1 MSWSQGSR
9 ATPEASFEL
18 LNHLNREELQ
28 RMLSDDDRIQDLV
41 SDHESVKSL
50 QLEREMLLASNRSLA
65 EFNLEREPELVAG
78 RQKLSRAHQ
87 EAAELRV
94 LYDEKKQRLESL
106 VQRNDLDT
114 THALLQAAAAEIEE
128 ESETLADQFLEGG
141 IPVEDFL
148 SQYLEKRRLAHL
160 RRVKSEKMQELMN
173 RSQSAPA
180 PQPRGYGNY
189 ASPAGGY
196 GQPQPYQSQPYQPVQ
211 NQPHGILRMPEPMMQ
226 YHR

>member
-9 ATPEASFEL
+9 GPTEASFEL

-28 RMLSDDDRIQDLV
+28 RMLSDDDKIQDLV
-41 SDHESVKSL
+41 NDHESVKSL

-65 EFNLEREPELVAG
+65 EFNLEKEPQLVTG
-78 RQKLSRAHQ
+78 RQKLSRVHQ

-94 LYDEKKQRLESL
+94 LYDEKKQQLESL
-106 VQRNDLDT
+106 TQKNDLDT

-128 ESETLADQFLEGG
+128 ESESLADQFLEGG
-141 IPVEDFL
+141 MAVEDFL
-148 SQYLEKRRLAHL
+148 SQYQEKRRLAHL

-173 RSQSAPA
+173 QSQSAPA
-180 PQPRGYGNY
+180 PQPRVYGNY
-189 ASPAGGY
+189 GY
-196 GQPQPYQSQPYQPVQ
+196 GQGQPYQSQPYQPVQ

>member
-9 ATPEASFEL
+9 GPPEANFEL

-28 RMLSDDDRIQDLV
+28 SMLSDDGKIWDLV
-41 SDHESVKSL
+41 NDHESVKSL

-65 EFNLEREPELVAG
+65 EFNLEKEPELVAG
-78 RQKLSRAHQ
+78 RQKLARVHQ

-128 ESETLADQFLEGG
+128 ESESLADQFLEGG
-141 IPVEDFL
+141 VVVEDFL
-148 SQYLEKRRLAHL
+148 SQYQEKRRLAHL
-160 RRVKSEKMQELMN
+160 RRVKSDKMQELMN

-180 PQPRGYGNY
+180 PQPRAYGNY
-189 ASPAGGY
+189 APPGGY
-196 GQPQPYQSQPYQPVQ
+196 GQPYQSQPYQPVQ
-211 NQPHGILRMPEPMMQ
+211 NQPHGILRMPEPIMQ

>member
-9 ATPEASFEL
+9 GPPEASFEL

-28 RMLSDDDRIQDLV
+28 SMLSDDGKIWDLV
-41 SDHESVKSL
+41 NDHESVKSL

-65 EFNLEREPELVAG
+65 EFNLEKEPELVAG
-78 RQKLSRAHQ
+78 RQKLARVHQ

-128 ESETLADQFLEGG
+128 ESESLADQFLEGG
-141 IPVEDFL
+141 VVMEDFL
-148 SQYLEKRRLAHL
+148 SQYQEKRRLAHL
-160 RRVKSEKMQELMN
+160 RRVKSDKMQELMN

-180 PQPRGYGNY
+180 PQPHAYGNY
-189 ASPAGGY
+189 TPPGGY
-196 GQPQPYQSQPYQPVQ
+196 GQGQPYQSQLYQPVQ
-211 NQPHGILRMPEPMMQ
+211 NQPHGILRMPEPIMQ